1 MTSFSSTPPPF
12 TLRELQREELVRV
25 WTIDRSEVI
34 HHLYRLKD
42 GQLERYPEFYD
53 MHGWPEGEAEHY
65 TPILLDCYDRGGW
78 CAGLFDGEQLI
89 GATIVD
95 SRRLGPNADML
106 QLKFLHVSC
115 AYRGRGA
122 GMQLYRAAQAHAA
135 QVGARCLYLS
145 ATPSESTIDFYLR
158 LGFVVSLQPDPQLF
172 ALEPEDI
179 HMEGPP
185 LTPC

>member
-1 MTSFSSTPPPF
+1 MTRASPVPPPF